1 VAKKTI
7 DLRSLARSYT
17 EMGVKVLAGIA
28 QHGTS
33 ESARV
38 SAVGMLME
46 RGWGKVA
53 QPVTG
58 ENGEGDI
65 RITMRTFV
73 EKI

>member
-1 VAKKTI
+1 M
-7 DLRSLARSYT
+7 DLRSLARSHT

-38 SAVGMLME
+38 NAVGLLMD
-46 RGWGKVA
+46 RGWGKSP

-58 ENGEGDI
+58 ADGEGDI
-65 RITMRTFV
+65 RITIRNII
-73 EKI
+73 EQKK